1 MTAGLKGH
9 RVAAVYAILNSN
21 YKRG

>member
-1 MTAGLKGH
+1 MAAGLKGH

-21 YKRG
+21 YKRR